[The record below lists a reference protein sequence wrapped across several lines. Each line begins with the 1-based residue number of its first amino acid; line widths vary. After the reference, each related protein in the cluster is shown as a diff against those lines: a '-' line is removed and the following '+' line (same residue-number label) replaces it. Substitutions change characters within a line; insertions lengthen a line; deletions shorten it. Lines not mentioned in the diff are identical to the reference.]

1 MIIFSVPLLPCSKFP
16 DSPEATEAF
25 QKVSVA
31 YDVLS
36 KPASKRKYDTR
47 PATSPYDFTAHPY
60 QRAEETFRSVVLGV
74 FNDFLDGDL
83 ETVRTL
89 LRECLPCDFLLRP
102 TFFRHGSHDVMIIF
116 VLYCVKRH
124 ILIPNH
130 TGAVNDYNPSLRLG
144 DDGIDAV
151 LNTLQAIRQ
160 RALSTFRY
168 FFSPRL
174 TDTNN
179 PEQHVGRVYLL

>member
-1 MIIFSVPLLPCSKFP
+1 MIIFSQQSPCLCSKFP

-36 KPASKRKYDTR
+36 KPASKRMYDTR
-47 PATSPYDFTAHPY
+47 PSSSPYDFAAHPY

-89 LRECLPCDFLLRP
+89 LRESFCLVIYIYWHRVFIVLAHDCLL
-102 TFFRHGSHDVMIIF
+102 
-116 VLYCVKRH
+116 
-124 ILIPNH
+124 LIPIFI
-130 TGAVNDYNPSLRLG
+130 GAVNDFNPSLRLG

-151 LNTLQAIRQ
+151 LNTLQSIRQ
-160 RALSTFRY
+160 RALSK
-168 FFSPRL
+168 
-174 TDTNN
+174 
-179 PEQHVGRVYLL
+179 

>member
-1 MIIFSVPLLPCSKFP
+1 MSPGPCSSARSFSQKVPCVCSKFP

-36 KPASKRKYDTR
+36 KPASKRLYDTH
-47 PATSPYDFTAHPY
+47 PATSPYDFAAHPY
-60 QRAEETFRSVVLGV
+60 QRAEETFRSVILGV

-89 LRECLPCDFLLRP
+89 LRESSLVIDICWHR
-102 TFFRHGSHDVMIIF
+102 VF
-116 VLYCVKRH
+116 V
-124 ILIPNH
+124 ILAH
-130 TGAVNDYNPSLRLG
+130 VFSDLEYTGAVNDFNPSLRLG

-151 LNTLQAIRQ
+151 LNTLQSLRQ
-160 RALSTFRY
+160 RALSK
-168 FFSPRL
+168 
-174 TDTNN
+174 
-179 PEQHVGRVYLL
+179 